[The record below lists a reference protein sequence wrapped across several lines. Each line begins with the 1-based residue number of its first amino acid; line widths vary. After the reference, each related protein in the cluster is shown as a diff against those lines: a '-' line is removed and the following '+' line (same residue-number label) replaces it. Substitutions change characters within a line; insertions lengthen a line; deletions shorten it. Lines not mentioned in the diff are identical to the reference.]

1 MYWSTKHLDFKI
13 SFLAVTGDE
22 FLSLIFQGFPLEET
36 LGRSPYFHMQAY
48 FYWFRVIFEFVSV
61 ECVQQDFQL
70 QQLERRISRM
80 QGERSN
86 EEKLQLEA
94 RIKVKI
100 MIVECLAMSD
110 VLERNYILQIF
121 TDFKMNNASLQLV
134 HLRLL

>member
-1 MYWSTKHLDFKI
+1 
-13 SFLAVTGDE
+13 
-22 FLSLIFQGFPLEET
+22 
-36 LGRSPYFHMQAY
+36 
-48 FYWFRVIFEFVSV
+48 
-61 ECVQQDFQL
+61 
-70 QQLERRISRM
+70 M

-100 MIVECLAMSD
+100 MSVECLALSD

-134 HLRLL
+134 HLHVRLL

>member
-1 MYWSTKHLDFKI
+1 
-13 SFLAVTGDE
+13 
-22 FLSLIFQGFPLEET
+22 
-36 LGRSPYFHMQAY
+36 
-48 FYWFRVIFEFVSV
+48 
-61 ECVQQDFQL
+61 
-70 QQLERRISRM
+70 M

-100 MIVECLAMSD
+100 MSVECLAMSD